1 LIREDDIEVYI
12 RGVTHRNKIN
22 KLANKLMTRMKWLP
36 MLSKYEIFEK
46 AITAHYKMKSNN
58 LERQNK
64 MHDRV
69 KERA

>member
-1 LIREDDIEVYI
+1 
-12 RGVTHRNKIN
+12 
-22 KLANKLMTRMKWLP
+22 MTRLKWLP